1 MPSFRLVRGR
11 QMDEPERDSNRRQ
24 FLSRIGMTVAA
35 AQAGTAAANPQEK
48 PGDTQADLAHI
59 EDLSSSVDFRYA
71 PVRQQTSICF
81 PDDPHKSLVG
91 EIGDLRLGH
100 PGQGAGMNSFATVAE
115 FSLLGMEQSK
125 VGVQRLEAPS
135 IPIVHTRLDRPSA
148 YMEITSFATNAPGE
162 GRVDNVL
169 LEIRPKSATLVAAV
183 PYVLLQTTDKI
194 GLRSLGGGS
203 VVTAK
208 KEPERVVFV
217 SDAPLSPGVEGNVLT
232 LLHGTATEARPLQY
246 FIRFPAEGQAAEVL
260 QAGLRDPQKLIES
273 TRLFW
278 KEWRPY
284 AGSVDWHLASRYN
297 EFLVACTRNILQA
310 REVRNGHL
318 TFQVGPTV
326 YRGLWVVDGNF
337 ILEAARYL
345 GYDREAQQGLETT
358 WALQEPDGGIFAG
371 GGREHWKD
379 TGIALFTLVR
389 QAELA
394 QDYTYLKEMQPN
406 ALRAIGF
413 LQSRRD
419 RAKQT
424 NSPNGSY
431 GLLPPGM
438 ADGGVGGMRSEFTNT
453 LWVLAGLR
461 ALLDAASLLKLSGF
475 EDARVF
481 YNELRTAFL
490 AAAKLEM
497 MQHPAG
503 FAYLPMV
510 AKNDNIWKEPDSW
523 QRPHPQ
529 SAQWALSHAIY
540 PGLVFEPGDPI
551 VQGHIRLMQQCT
563 EEDIPAE
570 TGWLWHGGVWN
581 YNAAFVAEVYLWA
594 GLTGWARS
602 TFHGFLNHATSAY
615 CWREEQPLKESLTA
629 TYIGDMPHNW
639 ASAECVRYL
648 RHMLALE
655 DGNSLRLLAGIG
667 GPELAGGDSM
677 QIRGSP
683 TRFGRID
690 ITLEPA
696 RRNSQW
702 HLKFQRAAGPA
713 PSRVVLPEHLGRK
726 FPFVAAQGASTR
738 TENDQIL
745 IDPQAQSWEATWKAA
760 V

>member
-1 MPSFRLVRGR
+1 
-11 QMDEPERDSNRRQ
+11 MDEVGRDSNRRQ
-24 FLSRIGMTVAA
+24 FLSRIGMTAA
-35 AQAGTAAANPQEK
+35 VVQTQVAANPIQQQLA
-48 PGDTQADLAHI
+48 DTQANGAPA
-59 EDLSSSVDFRYA
+59 EDLSSSIDFRYA
-71 PVRQQTSICF
+71 PLRQQTAICF

-115 FSLLGMEQSK
+115 FSLLGMERDIPAM
-125 VGVQRLEAPS
+125 QRLEAPAV
-135 IPIVHTRLDRPSA
+135 PIVHTRLDRPSA
-148 YMEITSFATNAPGE
+148 YMEITCFATNEPAE

-169 LEIRPKSATLVAAV
+169 LEIRPKSARQVAAV
-183 PYVLLQTTDKI
+183 PCVVLQTGGKI
-194 GLRSLGGGS
+194 GVTPLAGGS
-203 VVTAK
+203 IVTTALDS
-208 KEPERVVFV
+208 ERALFV
-217 SDAPLSPGVEGNVLT
+217 SDAPVSRGVQANTLT
-232 LLHGTATEARPLQY
+232 LQHGTATEARPLQY
-246 FIRFPAEGQAAEVL
+246 FLRFPAAGQPAEAL
-260 QAGLRDPQKLIES
+260 RAGLQDPQNLIES

-278 KEWRPY
+278 NGWKPY
-284 AGSVDWHLASRYN
+284 AGTVDWHLPSRYN

-310 REVRNGHL
+310 RELKNGRL

-345 GYDREAQQGLETT
+345 GFDREAQQGLETT
-358 WALQEPDGGIFAG
+358 WALQDENGGIFAG

-394 QDYTYLKEMQPN
+394 QDFTYLKEMQPN

-413 LQSRRD
+413 LRSLRD

-424 NSPNGSY
+424 DSPNGRY

-438 ADGGVGGMRSEFTNT
+438 ADGGVGGTRSEFTNT
-453 LWVLAGLR
+453 LWVLAGLK
-461 ALLDAASLLKLSGF
+461 ALLDAASLLNLSGF
-475 EDARVF
+475 EDARAF
-481 YNELRTAFL
+481 YNELRSAFL

-497 MQHPAG
+497 APGPAG

-510 AKNDNIWKEPDSW
+510 AKDDGVWKGSDPW
-523 QRPHPQ
+523 QQPNPQ
-529 SAQWALSHAIY
+529 SAQWALSHAVY
-540 PGLVFEPGDPI
+540 PGLVFEPSDPI
-551 VQGHIRLMQQCT
+551 VQGHIRLMQECT
-563 EEDIPAE
+563 LEDIPAE

-581 YNAAFVAEVYLWA
+581 YNAAFVAQVYLWA

-602 TFHGFLNHATSAY
+602 TFHGFLNHASPAY

-655 DGNSLRLLAGIG
+655 DGSSLRLLAGIG

-677 QIRGSP
+677 QIQSSP

-690 ITLEPA
+690 LTLEPV
-696 RRNSQW
+696 RRNTEW
-702 HLKFQRAAGPA
+702 RLKFQRAAGPA
-713 PSRVVLPEHLGRK
+713 PSRLVLPSHLGRNLQ
-726 FPFVAAQGASTR
+726 FVGAQGASTR
-738 TENDQIL
+738 REGDRIL
-745 IDPQAQSWEATWKAA
+745 IDPQAHNWEGTWKASA
-760 V
+760 